1 MTVGDAIMEDV
12 ETTSNALTQGLTEL
26 ELCIKASRRILREMR
41 YLIDE
46 LQGAYDYMLGNEAMR
61 QLPALLL
68 RDHGLRVQGRL
79 KRQYVRDAEGQPIE
93 VNIFGTAERDG
104 EEVVIVG
111 ESKSQLSKNDVDRFL
126 RRTVDA
132 LRGVYPQVLPLL
144 VTHMTSEPDVEEY
157 ARSLGVA
164 LCYSYEF

>member
-1 MTVGDAIMEDV
+1 
-12 ETTSNALTQGLTEL
+12 L
-26 ELCIKASRRILREMR
+26 
-41 YLIDE
+41 
-46 LQGAYDYMLGNEAMR
+46 
-61 QLPALLL
+61 
-68 RDHGLRVQGRL
+68 
-79 KRQYVRDAEGQPIE
+79 E

-126 RRTVDA
+126 RRTIDV
-132 LRGVYPQVLPLL
+132 LRGLYPQILPLL

-164 LCYSYEF
+164 LYYSYEL